1 VKNARLSVCK
11 RYLLLYQLIS
21 GDEIKVRRRRI
32 EEEETGGSWV
42 RWNGFGEGEL
52 TFLMFAGMGN

>member
-1 VKNARLSVCK
+1 
-11 RYLLLYQLIS
+11 LIS

-52 TFLMFAGMGN
+52 TLLMFAGMGN